1 MLRDPEI
8 AKRLSN
14 EAAEPVTTSPEAF
27 GKLLASELTKWSRV
41 AKETG
46 IRAE

>member
-1 MLRDPEI
+1 
-8 AKRLSN
+8 
-14 EAAEPVTTSPEAF
+14 VTTRPEDF
-27 GKLLASELTKWSRV
+27 GKLIATELTKWSRV